1 MCLVEMEKSPKPI
14 ASCAMPAADNMVI
27 HTNTPMVKKA
37 REGVMEFLLINH
49 PLDCPICDQGGEC
62 DLQDQAYMYGRGS
75 NRYDE
80 NKRAV
85 PDKNLGPLIKTQMNR
100 CIHCTRCIRF
110 ITEVAGIEELGAT
123 GRGEHMEVGTYVEKA
138 LTSEVS
144 GNIIDL
150 CPVGAL
156 TSKPYQYKARSWELK
171 KTETIDVLDAVGSNI
186 RVDSRGLEVMR
197 ILPRINENINEE
209 WISDKTRFAYD
220 GLKTQR
226 LDRPM
231 IRKDGIL
238 ETVSW
243 QEAFE
248 KVSNRLK
255 STLGGKIAAL
265 VGDLA
270 DCESIMVLKDL
281 MQSIHCNN
289 LDCRVYGAKIDASK
303 RVSYLF
309 NTTIQG
315 IEQADLCLLVG
326 CNPRYEATIINTRL
340 RKRFVAG
347 GFKVSS
353 IGPVM
358 DLTYDVDNLGD
369 DISILKSI
377 EEGNHPY
384 IESLKNAKN
393 PMIIMGTDL
402 IARSD
407 GEVILALVNKI
418 CQKYGFVKQGWNG
431 YNLLQKSASRVGAL
445 DLGFVPEKGGKNV
458 DEIFRSI
465 EEGEIEVVYLLGV
478 DEIDMK
484 KLGTSFVIYQGH
496 HGDRGAHRADV
507 VLPGAAYTEK
517 NATYV
522 NTEGRAQRAK
532 CAVSPPGDAKEDRLI
547 LQMVAHYSGINLPYE
562 SLAELRLRMQ
572 EQSIVFANMDD
583 IVPAP
588 WCEFGQEGKLD
599 KAKVTIN
606 NENYYMSDP
615 ITRVSKIMAECSKIT
630 VENKKAS

>member
-1 MCLVEMEKSPKPI
+1 
-14 ASCAMPAADNMVI
+14 
-27 HTNTPMVKKA
+27 
-37 REGVMEFLLINH
+37 
-49 PLDCPICDQGGEC
+49 
-62 DLQDQAYMYGRGS
+62 
-75 NRYDE
+75 
-80 NKRAV
+80 
-85 PDKNLGPLIKTQMNR
+85 
-100 CIHCTRCIRF
+100 
-110 ITEVAGIEELGAT
+110 
-123 GRGEHMEVGTYVEKA
+123 
-138 LTSEVS
+138 
-144 GNIIDL
+144 
-150 CPVGAL
+150 
-156 TSKPYQYKARSWELK
+156 
-171 KTETIDVLDAVGSNI
+171 
-186 RVDSRGLEVMR
+186 
-197 ILPRINENINEE
+197 
-209 WISDKTRFAYD
+209 
-220 GLKTQR
+220 
-226 LDRPM
+226 
-231 IRKDGIL
+231 
-238 ETVSW
+238 
-243 QEAFE
+243 
-248 KVSNRLK
+248 
-255 STLGGKIAAL
+255 
-265 VGDLA
+265 
-270 DCESIMVLKDL
+270 
-281 MQSIHCNN
+281 
-289 LDCRVYGAKIDASK
+289 
-303 RVSYLF
+303 
-309 NTTIQG
+309 
-315 IEQADLCLLVG
+315 
-326 CNPRYEATIINTRL
+326 
-340 RKRFVAG
+340 
-347 GFKVSS
+347 
-353 IGPVM
+353 M